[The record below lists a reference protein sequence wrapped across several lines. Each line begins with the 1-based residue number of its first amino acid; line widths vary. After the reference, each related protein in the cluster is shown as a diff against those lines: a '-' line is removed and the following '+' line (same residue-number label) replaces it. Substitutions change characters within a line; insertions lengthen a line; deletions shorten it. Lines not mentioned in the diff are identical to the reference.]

1 MTRIWKYVGAVVIV
15 LLVFGVLLG
24 GAGLLTGAET
34 ERIWR
39 VVDGSGFIEGLRAS
53 LEAGK
58 NWLMSIF

>member
-1 MTRIWKYVGAVVIV
+1 MTRIWKYVGIAVIV

-34 ERIWR
+34 ERVWR
-39 VVDGSGFIEGLRAS
+39 IAESKGYIEAMKAS